1 MYSNRISEV
10 IGSYFV
16 RLKQVDAVVFTGGIG
31 ENAVSMRADILEE
44 IGDPLGLKIDDKLNL
59 KTIGKNQKISL
70 SNSKSEV
77 WVIQTDE
84 ELVIAR
90 DTNKFISE

>member
-1 MYSNRISEV
+1 
-10 IGSYFV
+10 
-16 RLKQVDAVVFTGGIG
+16 
-31 ENAVSMRADILEE
+31 MRADILEE
-44 IGDPLGLKIDDKLNL
+44 IGEPLGLKIDDKLNL